1 MNVAW
6 SDLAAAFGL
15 LLVFE
20 GLLPFASPGAIR
32 RALAALATVPDGQ
45 LRIVGLVS
53 IAAGLLL
60 LWFVRAPGG

>member
-20 GLLPFASPGAIR
+20 GLLPFAGPGAVR
-32 RALAALATVPDGQ
+32 RALTTLANVPDGQ
-45 LRIVGLVS
+45 LRMVGLIS

-60 LWFVRAPGG
+60 LWFVRSPGG

>member
-20 GLLPFASPGAIR
+20 GLLPFANPGGIR
-32 RALAALATVPDGQ
+32 RAMAALALLADHQ
-45 LRIVGLVS
+45 LRIAGLAS

-60 LWFVRAPGG
+60 LWFVRSSGG